1 MTGFQSVLLGLN
13 GFSSLLPAAYWLH
26 NIVFEGH
33 YSYVRSTAIFG
44 FLTLVALGEFPCGKV
59 KSKWTEIPTSIFIA
73 NSIILL
79 IRNDQEEG
87 MALVHDFKMLDHPT
101 RITTASIVLTML
113 SAFFCEQSPDSVILF
128 DN

>member
-1 MTGFQSVLLGLN
+1 M
-13 GFSSLLPAAYWLH
+13 
-26 NIVFEGH
+26 
-33 YSYVRSTAIFG
+33 
-44 FLTLVALGEFPCGKV
+44 